1 MAEDFFKGVQGLLSK
16 TGIPPGPRVY
26 AASAMDKAAHKITDA
41 LGISKGRA
49 TFTEDILT
57 EDEQKRLSQ
66 AAANVLRSGG
76 DILNGKNI
84 YPASDL
90 LEVLGQARIAGE
102 DANNIYIEDKYDFNY
117 SPLSLIGLSGL
128 LNDVKGSI
136 SLIGLGRALAPL
148 VSYIAP
154 DTRAPA
160 VRFAVPKETPGE
172 FYSPSLGGEKAV
184 PKPKPKIQDTSKK
197 APKYYTQ
204 FLAR

>member
-16 TGIPPGPRVY
+16 TGIPAGPRVY

-57 EDEQKRLSQ
+57 EDEQKSLSQ

-76 DILNGKNI
+76 DILDYTNI
-84 YPASDL
+84 APAYDL
-90 LEVLGQARIAGE
+90 HEVLGTAKIVGE
-102 DANNIYIEDKYDFNY
+102 DANNIYIEDKYDFHY
-117 SPLSLIGLSGL
+117 SPLSSIGLSGL
-128 LNDVKGSI
+128 LDNVKKSTD
-136 SLIGLGRALAPL
+136 LFTLGQALAPL
-148 VSYIAP
+148 VSYVAP

-184 PKPKPKIQDTSKK
+184 PKPKPMRVQ
-197 APKYYTQ
+197 
-204 FLAR
+204 

>member
-16 TGIPPGPRVY
+16 TGIPAGPRVY

-57 EDEQKRLSQ
+57 EDEQKKLSQ

-76 DILNGKNI
+76 DILDVSNI
-84 YPASDL
+84 APAYDL
-90 LEVLGQARIAGE
+90 FEVLGRARIAGE

-117 SPLSLIGLSGL
+117 RPLSRIGLSGL
-128 LNDVKGSI
+128 LDDVKKSKD
-136 SLIGLGRALAPL
+136 LFTLGQALAPL
-148 VSYIAP
+148 VSYVAS

-184 PKPKPKIQDTSKK
+184 PKPKPKIQDTPKK
-197 APKYYTQ
+197 VPNYSTY
-204 FLAR
+204 FAR

>member
-57 EDEQKRLSQ
+57 EDEQKKLSQ

-76 DILNGKNI
+76 DILNVSNI
-84 YPASDL
+84 APAYDL
-90 LEVLGQARIAGE
+90 FEVIGRARIAGE
-102 DANNIYIEDKYDFNY
+102 DENNIYIEDKYDFNFF
-117 SPLSLIGLSGL
+117 PLSRIGLSGL
-128 LNDVKGSI
+128 LDDVKKSTN
-136 SLIGLGRALAPL
+136 LFTLGQALAPL
-148 VSYIAP
+148 VSYVAP

-160 VRFAVPKETPGE
+160 IRFAVPKETPGE

-184 PKPKPKIQDTSKK
+184 PKPKPKIQDTQKK
-197 APKYYTQ
+197 VPNYSTY
-204 FLAR
+204 FAR